1 MARWSWT
8 RPSAARTSSR
18 VCHGRGTRR
27 SGRCGYQAVLPS
39 RVKSED
45 VSAALA
51 DGVLT
56 ITVPRAQA
64 ATERGGERPP

>member
-1 MARWSWT
+1 M
-8 RPSAARTSSR
+8 
-18 VCHGRGTRR
+18 
-27 SGRCGYQAVLPS
+27 LPS

-64 ATERGGERPP
+64 ATERGGERLP